1 MKLIDTH
8 THIYLNQFNHDRQ
21 DVIARAANAGVTQ
34 MLMPNIDSHTV
45 ADMLKVARAFP
56 ESCLPMMGL
65 HPTSVKEY
73 YETEL
78 EVTGSWFEKGKFV
91 AVGETGIDLY
101 WDKRYEKQQKLS
113 LEQHV
118 DWALK
123 YDLPL
128 VLHSRNSLQE
138 LFDVLSPY
146 RQKGLR
152 GVFHCYPGGVDDAK
166 KVIDMGFLLGIG
178 GVVSYNKSL
187 MAEVVAAIDLEHII
201 LETDAPFL
209 APVPHRGK
217 RNESAY
223 VKQVAEKV
231 ADIKGV
237 SPEEVARVTTG
248 NAQRLFALP
257 HPVTH

>member
-1 MKLIDTH
+1 MNLTDTH
-8 THIYLNQFNHDRQ
+8 THIYLDQFDHDRENM
-21 DVIARAANAGVTQ
+21 IARAAEAGVTH

-56 ESCLPMMGL
+56 DNCLPMMGL
-65 HPTSVKEY
+65 HPTSVKELY
-73 YETEL
+73 KTEL
-78 EVTGSWFEKGKFV
+78 DVIGSWFGKGGFV
-91 AVGETGIDLY
+91 AVGESGIDLY
-101 WDKRYEKQQKLS
+101 WDTSHKKQQINS

-118 DWALK
+118 EWALA

-138 LFDVLSPY
+138 LFDVLMPY
-146 RQKGLR
+146 RQEGLR
-152 GVFHCYPGGVDDAK
+152 GVFHCYPGGVKDAK
-166 KVIDMGFLLGIG
+166 KVIDMGFMLGIG
-178 GVVSYNKSL
+178 GVVSYKNSL
-187 MAEVVAAIDLEHII
+187 MSEVVEAIDLEHVI

-223 VKQVAEKV
+223 VKHVAEKV

-237 SPEEVARVTTG
+237 SPEEVADITTA
-248 NAQRLFALP
+248 NARELFRL
-257 HPVTH
+257 